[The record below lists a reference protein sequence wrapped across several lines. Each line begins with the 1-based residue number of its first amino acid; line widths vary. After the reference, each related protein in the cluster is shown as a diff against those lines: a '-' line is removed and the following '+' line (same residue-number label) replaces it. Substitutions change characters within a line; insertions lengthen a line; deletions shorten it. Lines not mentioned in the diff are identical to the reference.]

1 MEIIQ
6 LKRTVRQGFV
16 NFWRNGWVS
25 LATVLVMVLTLFV
38 FGGLFFSNVLLT
50 SALEQL
56 EEKVDIS
63 VYFKTSA
70 IEDEILALK
79 SSVEKLAEVREAE
92 YISREQALL
101 EFEERHREN
110 SLITQSLEELGE
122 NPLGASLNIR
132 AQNPNQYE
140 AISRFL
146 ESASFENIIDKINY
160 RQNQLVIERLSQILN
175 SSRAML
181 STPSASPSTPR
192 GTKFQSC
199 ASWARPI
206 PISADPF

>member
-101 EFEERHREN
+101 EFEE
-110 SLITQSLEELGE
+110 L
-122 NPLGASLNIR
+122 
-132 AQNPNQYE
+132 
-140 AISRFL
+140 FL
-146 ESASFENIIDKINY
+146 E
-160 RQNQLVIERLSQILN
+160 
-175 SSRAML
+175 
-181 STPSASPSTPR
+181 
-192 GTKFQSC
+192 
-199 ASWARPI
+199 
-206 PISADPF
+206 